1 VKVAAHHLES
11 LDVLRGA
18 TVAAMILVN
27 NPGDW
32 NNVFSPLL
40 HAYWLGCTFADVVFP
55 WFIFIMGVAMPY
67 ALARRQERG
76 EPAPATYRRI
86 GRRVVILI
94 ALGLVLAI
102 VASWPAVSPIR
113 LPGVLQRIALS
124 YLFAA
129 IIVLNSGVRGWAIAA
144 AVLLLGHWA
153 LLALVPFGGYPAGTM
168 TPAHNLAQYL
178 DAHLFGRYAFAIPN
192 DPEGL
197 LGTLSATATALI
209 GALTGHMMRSAGD
222 DRARVRGLAAA
233 GVVVLAVGVAWSGVL
248 PLSKPLWTGSYVFVV
263 CGLGMLAFAL
273 TSLIVDFWGLRA
285 WARPFLWLGVN
296 PLAMYI
302 LSEFFGHLLEKP
314 WIREGRGMT
323 TAKSWLFWRFLE
335 PAVPGWPAEW
345 VSFAFAV
352 AYVALWMAVAGVLY
366 RRRVRIQV

>member
-1 VKVAAHHLES
+1 
-11 LDVLRGA
+11 
-18 TVAAMILVN
+18 MILVN

-67 ALARRQERG
+67 ALARRRDRG
-76 EPAPATYRRI
+76 EAVPTMYRRI
-86 GRRVVILI
+86 VRRAVILI
-94 ALGLVLAI
+94 ALGLMLAV

-129 IIVLNSGVRGWAIAA
+129 IIVLNFGVGGWAMAA
-144 AVLLLGHWA
+144 AVLLLAHWA

-178 DAHLFGRYAFAIPN
+178 DAHLFGRYALTIPN

-209 GALTGHMMRSAGD
+209 GALTGQMMRSARD
-222 DRARVRGLAAA
+222 DRARVRGLAVAGGVVLAA
-233 GVVVLAVGVAWSGVL
+233 GVLWSGVL

-263 CGLGMLAFAL
+263 CGMAMLALAL
-273 TSLIVDFWGLRA
+273 TSLVVDRWRLRA

-302 LSEFFGHLLEKP
+302 LSELAGHLIEKP
-314 WIREGRGMT
+314 WVREGQDVT
-323 TAKSWLFWRFLE
+323 TAKAWLFWRFLQ
-335 PAVPGWPAEW
+335 PAIPGWPTEW
-345 VSFAFAV
+345 LSFGFAV

-366 RRRVRIQV
+366 KRRVRIQV